1 LVYELLF
8 VDHLPGA
15 TYTMTAFDILVG
27 VPLILL
33 FVGGWPALVFYALR
47 RHTSLSEGLS
57 VGLAFF
63 VGIAF
68 VFFES
73 RFTASVPSYTFI
85 PMTPE
90 QRTIERIGI
99 FLVVLPYVLLFTL
112 LALKYWRKRI
122 R

>member
-1 LVYELLF
+1 
-8 VDHLPGA
+8 
-15 TYTMTAFDILVG
+15 MTAFDILVG
-27 VPLILL
+27 VPLILA
-33 FVGGWPALVFYALR
+33 FVGGWPALAFYTLR
-47 RHTSLSEGLS
+47 QHTSLSEGVS
-57 VGLAFF
+57 VGLAFLT
-63 VGIAF
+63 GIAF

-99 FLVVLPYVLLFTL
+99 FLVVLPYIILLTL
-112 LALKYWRKRI
+112 VALKYWRKRI